1 MVEGSAVRGRQDK
14 SLAPASEAS
23 NPPYRYTFAMTA
35 ASDEQPVAP
44 AQEVTEIRSLFIV
57 ALPRS
62 LSTLVHQECCAAVG
76 LRSPRWATSG
86 EILNGDRVAISA
98 ERPSGEN
105 PKFTPPES
113 QYAGEQLAELLDDA
127 VMATGRAYKD
137 VVQPFAVARWLAGK
151 NLAVLHI
158 RRPLA
163 DVAWSMQRRGWW
175 YPERAAIEPAGM
187 DGDRLDRLLSGLLRA
202 SRALDALDTLSVE
215 RIDFDDLLESGEAL
229 RAALARLYPGRDV
242 PPLSYIDE
250 GFRLRRSLM
259 LADRQDPLRRELAER
274 LSRLES
280 S

>member
-1 MVEGSAVRGRQDK
+1 
-14 SLAPASEAS
+14 
-23 NPPYRYTFAMTA
+23 MTA
-35 ASDEQPVAP
+35 TSDEQPAP
-44 AQEVTEIRSLFIV
+44 GQEVTEIRSLFIV

-62 LSTLVHQECCAAVG
+62 LSTLVHQECCAALG
-76 LRSPRWATSG
+76 LHSPRWATSG

-127 VMATGRAYKD
+127 VVATGRAYKD

-151 NLAVLHI
+151 DLAVLHI

-163 DVAWSMQRRGWW
+163 DVAWSMQRQGWW
-175 YPERAAIEPAGM
+175 YPEQAAIEPAGM

-202 SRALDALDTLSVE
+202 SRALDALPAE
-215 RIDFDDLLESGEAL
+215 QIEFDDLLESGEAL
-229 RAALARLYPGRDV
+229 RAALRRLYPGRDV

-250 GFRLRRSLM
+250 GFRMRRSRM
-259 LADRQDPLRRELAER
+259 LAERQDPLWLELAER
-274 LSRLES
+274 LARLEPLEKFES